1 MSDKPIKVLVVEPM
15 RPCRV
20 QEICGLKDMQSIVG
34 GSIEAVYPFQHDK
47 VALVCHGEG
56 KLLGLPYNRP
66 LLDEDGKPY
75 DVICGTFF
83 IAGLGTEDF
92 TSLTEEQIQR
102 YKAFYDKR
110 MVLTVERPTPQRKT
124 EEQKKKRSP
133 GHER

>member
-20 QEICGLKDMQSIVG
+20 QEICGLTDMQNIVG

-66 LLDEDGKPY
+66 LLDGKGKPY

-83 IAGLGTEDF
+83 IAGLGAEDF

-110 MVLTVERPTPQRKT
+110 MVLTVEKPAPQRKPS
-124 EEQKKKRSP
+124 EQKKKRNP

>member
-15 RPCRV
+15 KPGRV
-20 QEICGLKDMQSIVG
+20 QEICGLTDMQNIVG
-34 GSIEAVYPFQHDK
+34 GTIEAVYPFQRDK

-56 KLLGLPYNRP
+56 KLLGLPCNRP

-83 IAGLGTEDF
+83 IAGLGVEDF

-124 EEQKKKRSP
+124 AEQKKKRSP

>member
-20 QEICGLKDMQSIVG
+20 QEICGRKDMQSIVG

-83 IAGLGTEDF
+83 IAGLGVEDF
-92 TSLTEEQIQR
+92 TSLTEEQIQQ

-110 MVLTVERPTPQRKT
+110 MILTVERPTPQRKT
-124 EEQKKKRSP
+124 AEQKKKRSP

>member
-15 RPCRV
+15 RPCHV

-66 LLDEDGKPY
+66 LLDE
-75 DVICGTFF
+75 
-83 IAGLGTEDF
+83 
-92 TSLTEEQIQR
+92 
-102 YKAFYDKR
+102 
-110 MVLTVERPTPQRKT
+110 
-124 EEQKKKRSP
+124 
-133 GHER
+133 

>member
-20 QEICGLKDMQSIVG
+20 QEICGLTDMQNIVG

-83 IAGLGTEDF
+83 IAGLGAEDF

-124 EEQKKKRSP
+124 AEQKKKRSP

>member
-83 IAGLGTEDF
+83 IAGLGVEDF
-92 TSLTEEQIQR
+92 TSLTEEQIQQ

-110 MVLTVERPTPQRKT
+110 MILTVERPTPQRKT
-124 EEQKKKRSP
+124 AEQKKKRSP

>member
-15 RPCRV
+15 QPCHV
-20 QEICGLKDMQSIVG
+20 QEICGLSDMQNIVG

-47 VALVCHGEG
+47 VALICHGEG

-66 LLDEDGKPY
+66 LLDEKVKPY

-110 MVLTVERPTPQRKT
+110 MVLTVERHTPQRKT